1 MGKGFGNM
9 TKNMLKCFEKSK
21 IFSNFAADSVKL
33 NAEPEDEEHKTQ
45 NNNTMNTMFTF
56 NEIHQQAAM
65 WRKEREALLAV
76 KDEVRA
82 FMHKYLTPDTDIVLT
97 GAGTSAFIGDA
108 LQPVMRGL
116 WRNVRSVPTTDLV
129 THAKYLLDAER
140 PLLLVSFARSGNSPE
155 SVAAVN
161 IANKLC
167 KNVAHVYITCNKNGK
182 LALQA
187 QGKDNVLALLL
198 PEETDDKS
206 LAMTSSF
213 STMLLTC
220 MMLGRIDRLE
230 QDVEMIEKAAKNA
243 EAVIAEYE
251 EKIKE
256 IASRPF
262 ERGVFLGSG
271 ALKGIAEEC
280 HLKLQ
285 ELTDGAV
292 VCKFD
297 SFLGFRHGPKAV
309 VNSKSIVVYLMTEQ
323 EEVQRYER
331 DLVKQVDG
339 NNKPVAQ
346 VIVIAG
352 KKPELPDVKADL
364 VVKMPFGPAEND
376 FYGIVPYVLV
386 GQLLGYYASLAHGLN
401 PDAPSVS
408 GNIHRVVEGVTIYE

>member
-1 MGKGFGNM
+1 
-9 TKNMLKCFEKSK
+9 
-21 IFSNFAADSVKL
+21 
-33 NAEPEDEEHKTQ
+33 
-45 NNNTMNTMFTF
+45 MNTGFTF
-56 NEIHQQAAM
+56 NEIHQQPEM
-65 WRKEREALLAV
+65 WRKELKALLAA
-76 KDEVRA
+76 KAEISA
-82 FMHKYLTPDTDIVLT
+82 FMHKYLTPETDIVLT

-108 LQPVMRGL
+108 LCPVMRSM
-116 WRNVRSVPTTDLV
+116 WSSVRSVATTDII
-129 THAKYLLDAER
+129 THADYLLDKDR
-140 PLLLVSFARSGNSPE
+140 PLLLISFARSGNSPE
-155 SVAAVN
+155 SVGAVN
-161 IANKLC
+161 LANKLC

-182 LALQA
+182 LAQQA
-187 QGKDNVLALLL
+187 KGQENILPLLL

-220 MMLGRIDRLE
+220 LMLGHIDTLE
-230 QDVEMIEKAAKNA
+230 QEVDKIEKAAKNA
-243 EAVIAEYE
+243 EAVMAEYE
-251 EKIKE
+251 EKLKE
-256 IASRPF
+256 IAGRPF

-309 VNSKSIVVYLMTEQ
+309 VNSKSIVVYLMVD
-323 EEVQRYER
+323 EEDVQRYER
-331 DLVKQVDG
+331 DLVKQVDA
-339 NNKPVAQ
+339 NNTPVAQ
-346 VIVIAG
+346 IIVIGG
-352 KKPELPDVKADL
+352 KAPELPGVKADL
-364 VVKMPFGPAEND
+364 VVKMPYGKAENGD
-376 FYGIVPYVLV
+376 FGIVPYVLV

>member
-1 MGKGFGNM
+1 
-9 TKNMLKCFEKSK
+9 
-21 IFSNFAADSVKL
+21 
-33 NAEPEDEEHKTQ
+33 
-45 NNNTMNTMFTF
+45 MNTSFTF
-56 NEIHQQAAM
+56 NEIHQQPAM
-65 WRKEREALLAV
+65 WRKELKALLE
-76 KDEVRA
+76 KKEGIRA
-82 FMHKYLTPDTDIVLT
+82 FMHKYLTPETDIVLT

-108 LQPVMRGL
+108 LCPVMRGM
-116 WRNVRSVPTTDLV
+116 WRNVRSVPTTDIV
-129 THAKYLLDAER
+129 THSEFLLDAER

-161 IANKLC
+161 LANKVC
-167 KNVAHVYITCNKNGK
+167 KNVAHIYITCNKNGK

-187 QGKDNVLALLL
+187 EGKENVLALLL

-220 MMLGRIDRLE
+220 LMLGHIDRLE
-230 QDVEMIEKAAKNA
+230 EDAEMIEKTAKNA
-243 EAVIAEYE
+243 ECVIAEYE
-251 EKIKE
+251 EKLKE

-323 EEVQRYER
+323 EAVQRYER
-331 DLVKQVDG
+331 DLVKQVDA

-346 VIVIAG
+346 IIVIAG

-364 VVKMPFGPAEND
+364 IVQMPFGPKEND
-376 FYGIVPYVLV
+376 FYGIVPCVLV
-386 GQLLGYYASLAHGLN
+386 GQLLGFYASLAHGLN

>member
-1 MGKGFGNM
+1 M
-9 TKNMLKCFEKSK
+9 
-21 IFSNFAADSVKL
+21 A
-33 NAEPEDEEHKTQ
+33 
-45 NNNTMNTMFTF
+45 NTGFTF
-56 NEIHQQAAM
+56 NEIHQQPAM
-65 WRKEREALLAV
+65 WRKELKALLENQEAIS
-76 KDEVRA
+76 A

-108 LQPVMRGL
+108 LMPVMRGV
-116 WRNVRSVPTTDLV
+116 WKNVRSVATTDII
-129 THAKYLLDAER
+129 THAQYLLNPEK

-155 SVAAVN
+155 SVGAVN
-161 IANKLC
+161 LANKLC

-182 LALQA
+182 LAQQA
-187 QGKDNVLALLL
+187 AGRENVLSLLL

-220 MMLGRIDRLE
+220 LMLGHIDTLT
-230 QDVEMIEKAAKNA
+230 DDIEMIQTAAKNA
-243 EAVIAEYE
+243 EAIMAEYE
-251 EKIKE
+251 DKLKE
-256 IASRPF
+256 IAGRPF

-323 EEVQRYER
+323 EDVQRYER
-331 DLVKQVDG
+331 DLVKQVDA

-346 VIVIAG
+346 IIVIAG
-352 KKPELPDVKADL
+352 KAPELPGVKADL
-364 VVKMPFGPAEND
+364 VVRMPYGPEENT

>member
-1 MGKGFGNM
+1 M
-9 TKNMLKCFEKSK
+9 E
-21 IFSNFAADSVKL
+21 
-33 NAEPEDEEHKTQ
+33 
-45 NNNTMNTMFTF
+45 NTGFTF
-56 NEIHQQAAM
+56 NEIHQQPAM
-65 WRKEREALLAV
+65 WRKELKALL
-76 KDEVRA
+76 ENQEEISA

-108 LQPVMRGL
+108 LQPIIRGM
-116 WRNVRSVPTTDLV
+116 WKNVRSVATTDII
-129 THAKYLLDAER
+129 THAQYLLNPEK
-140 PLLLVSFARSGNSPE
+140 PLLLISFARSGNSPE
-155 SVAAVN
+155 SVGAVN
-161 IANKLC
+161 LANKLC

-182 LALQA
+182 LAQQA
-187 QGKDNVLALLL
+187 AGKDNILLLLL

-220 MMLGRIDRLE
+220 LMLGHIDTLE
-230 QDVEMIEKAAKNA
+230 NDVEMVDSVAKNA
-243 EAVIAEYE
+243 EAIMAEYE
-251 EKIKE
+251 DKLKE
-256 IASRPF
+256 IAGRPF

-323 EEVQRYER
+323 EDVQRYER
-331 DLVKQVDG
+331 DLVKQVDA

-346 VIVIAG
+346 IIVIAG
-352 KKPELPDVKADL
+352 KAPELPGVKADL
-364 VVKMPFGPAEND
+364 VVRMPHGPKEND

>member
-1 MGKGFGNM
+1 M
-9 TKNMLKCFEKSK
+9 TNY
-21 IFSNFAADSVKL
+21 
-33 NAEPEDEEHKTQ
+33 
-45 NNNTMNTMFTF
+45 TF
-56 NEIHQQAAM
+56 DEIHQQPAM
-65 WRKEREALLAV
+65 WRKELQALLSQKA
-76 KDEVRA
+76 EVSA

-108 LQPVMRGL
+108 LCPVMRGM
-116 WRNVRSVPTTDLV
+116 WRNVRSVPTTDIV
-129 THAKYLLDAER
+129 THAKYLLDEER

-161 IANKLC
+161 LANKIC
-167 KNVAHVYITCNKNGK
+167 KNVAHIYITCNAQGK
-182 LALQA
+182 LAQQAVESRKTASLKDASNILLLQ
-187 QGKDNVLALLL
+187 L

-220 MMLGRIDRLE
+220 LMLGRIDSLE

-243 EAVIAEYE
+243 ECVITDYE
-251 EKIKE
+251 DKLKE

-309 VNSKSIVVYLMTEQ
+309 VNSKSIVVYLMTDQ
-323 EEVQRYER
+323 ENVQRYER
-331 DLVKQVDG
+331 DLVKQVDA
-339 NNKPVAQ
+339 NNTPVAQ
-346 VIVIAG
+346 IIVIGG
-352 KKPELPDVKADL
+352 KAPELPEVKADL
-364 VVKMPFGPAEND
+364 VVKMPYGYADND
-376 FYGIVPYVLV
+376 FYGIVPFVVV
-386 GQLLGYYASLAHGLN
+386 GQLLGFYASKAHGLN

-408 GNIHRVVEGVTIYE
+408 GNIHRVVEGVTIYD

>member
-1 MGKGFGNM
+1 M
-9 TKNMLKCFEKSK
+9 
-21 IFSNFAADSVKL
+21 A
-33 NAEPEDEEHKTQ
+33 
-45 NNNTMNTMFTF
+45 NTGFTF
-56 NEIHQQAAM
+56 NEIHQQPAM
-65 WRKEREALLAV
+65 WRKELKALLENQEAIS
-76 KDEVRA
+76 A
-82 FMHKYLTPDTDIVLT
+82 FMHKYLTPETDIVLT

-108 LQPVMRGL
+108 LQPVMRGM
-116 WRNVRSVPTTDLV
+116 WKNVRSVATTDII
-129 THAKYLLDAER
+129 THAKYLLSPDK

-155 SVAAVN
+155 SVGAVN
-161 IANKLC
+161 LANKLC

-182 LALQA
+182 LAQQA
-187 QGKDNVLALLL
+187 AGKDNILLLLL

-220 MMLGRIDRLE
+220 QMLGHIDTLE
-230 QDVEMIEKAAKNA
+230 NDVEMVDSVAKNA
-243 EAVIAEYE
+243 EAIMAEYE
-251 EKIKE
+251 DKLKE

-323 EEVQRYER
+323 EDVQRYER
-331 DLVKQVDG
+331 DLVKQVDA

-346 VIVIAG
+346 IIVIAG
-352 KKPELPDVKADL
+352 KAPELPGVKADL
-364 VVKMPFGPAEND
+364 VVRMPHGPKEND

>member
-1 MGKGFGNM
+1 M
-9 TKNMLKCFEKSK
+9 
-21 IFSNFAADSVKL
+21 
-33 NAEPEDEEHKTQ
+33 
-45 NNNTMNTMFTF
+45 NNTGFTF
-56 NEIHQQAAM
+56 HEIHQQPAM
-65 WRKEREALLAV
+65 WRKELAALLDAQN
-76 KDEVRA
+76 EIRA
-82 FMHKYLTPDTDIVLT
+82 FMHQYLTPETDIVLT

-108 LQPVMRGL
+108 ICPVMRGM
-116 WRNVRSVPTTDLV
+116 WRNVRAVPTTDLI
-129 THAKYLLDAER
+129 THAEYLLDAER
-140 PLLLVSFARSGNSPE
+140 PLLLISFARSGNSPE
-155 SVAAVN
+155 SVGAVKL
-161 IANKLC
+161 ANKLC
-167 KNVAHVYITCNKNGK
+167 KNVAHIYITCNKNGK
-182 LALQA
+182 LAKDV
-187 QGKDNVLALLL
+187 QGDNVQCTKESNKLLLLL

-220 MMLGRIDRLE
+220 LMLGHIDTLE
-230 QDVEMIEKAAKNA
+230 QDKEMIEKAVKNA
-243 EAVIAEYE
+243 EAVIAGYE
-251 EKIKE
+251 EQLKE

-292 VCKFD
+292 VCKYD

-309 VNSKSIVVYLMTEQ
+309 VNNKSIVVYLMTD
-323 EEVQRYER
+323 EEKVMRYER
-331 DLVKQVDG
+331 DLVRQVDA

-346 VIVIAG
+346 VIVISG
-352 KKPELPDVKADL
+352 RDPEMEEVKADL
-364 VVKMPFGPAEND
+364 VVKMPYSKAETD

>member
-1 MGKGFGNM
+1 M
-9 TKNMLKCFEKSK
+9 
-21 IFSNFAADSVKL
+21 
-33 NAEPEDEEHKTQ
+33 
-45 NNNTMNTMFTF
+45 NNFTF
-56 NEIHQQAAM
+56 NEIHQQPAM
-65 WRKEREALLAV
+65 WRKEFAALLAA
-76 KDEVRA
+76 KDEICA
-82 FMHKYLTPDTDIVLT
+82 FMHKYLTSDTDVVLT

-108 LQPVMRGL
+108 ICPIMRGM
-116 WRNVRSVPTTDLV
+116 WRNVRSVATTDIV
-129 THAKYLLDAER
+129 THAEYLLDKER

-161 IANKLC
+161 LANRMC
-167 KNVAHVYITCNKNGK
+167 KNVAHIYITCNKSGK

-187 QGKDNVLALLL
+187 EGKDNILLLLL

-220 MMLGRIDRLE
+220 LMLGHIDTLE
-230 QDVEMIEKAAKNA
+230 KDEALIEKTAKNA
-243 EAVIAEYE
+243 EVVIADYE

-256 IASRPF
+256 IAARPF

-309 VNSKSIVVYLMTEQ
+309 VNDKSIVVYLMTDQ
-323 EEVQRYER
+323 ERVQRYER
-331 DLVKQVDG
+331 DLVKQVDA

-346 VIVIAG
+346 IIVIAG
-352 KKPELPDVKADL
+352 EKPDLPEVKADL
-364 VVKMPFGPAEND
+364 IVQMPFGYKDNN
-376 FYGIVPYVLV
+376 FYGIVPFVLV
-386 GQLLGYYASLAHGLN
+386 GQLLGFYASKAHGLN

>member
-1 MGKGFGNM
+1 M
-9 TKNMLKCFEKSK
+9 
-21 IFSNFAADSVKL
+21 
-33 NAEPEDEEHKTQ
+33 
-45 NNNTMNTMFTF
+45 NNTFTY
-56 NEIHQQAAM
+56 NEIHQQPAM
-65 WRKEREALLAV
+65 WRKEYQALLEHKA
-76 KDEVRA
+76 EISA
-82 FMHKYLTPDTDIVLT
+82 FMHKFLTPQTDIVLT

-108 LQPVMRGL
+108 VEPVMRGI
-116 WRNVRSVPTTDLV
+116 WTNVRAVPTTDLI
-129 THAKYLLDAER
+129 THAEYLLDSER
-140 PLLLVSFARSGNSPE
+140 PLLLISFARSGNSPE
-155 SVAAVN
+155 SVGAVN

-167 KNVAHVYITCNKNGK
+167 KNIAHVYITCNKNGK
-182 LALQA
+182 LAA
-187 QGKDNVLALLL
+187 ESGKDNILLLLL

-220 MMLGRIDRLE
+220 MMLSHIDNLE
-230 QDVEMIEKAAKNA
+230 KDEIMIDKTIKNA
-243 EAVIAEYE
+243 EAVIRDHEEHLRLIAE
-251 EKIKE
+251 
-256 IASRPF
+256 RPF

-285 ELTDGAV
+285 ELTDGGV

-309 VNSKSIVVYLMTEQ
+309 VNNRSIVVYLMTD
-323 EEVQRYER
+323 EEKVMRYER
-331 DLVKQVDG
+331 DLVRQVDS
-339 NNKPVAQ
+339 NNHPVAQ
-346 VIVIAG
+346 VIVIG
-352 KKPELPDVKADL
+352 GRKPEMPEVKADL
-364 VVKMPFGPAEND
+364 VVKMPYCKAETD

>member
-1 MGKGFGNM
+1 M
-9 TKNMLKCFEKSK
+9 E
-21 IFSNFAADSVKL
+21 
-33 NAEPEDEEHKTQ
+33 
-45 NNNTMNTMFTF
+45 NTGFTF
-56 NEIHQQAAM
+56 NEIHQQPAM
-65 WRKEREALLAV
+65 WRKELKALLE
-76 KDEVRA
+76 KQEEVSA

-108 LQPVMRGL
+108 LQPVMRGM
-116 WRNVRSVPTTDLV
+116 WNNVRSVATTDII
-129 THAKYLLDAER
+129 THANYLLNPEK

-155 SVAAVN
+155 SVGAVN
-161 IANKLC
+161 LANKLC

-187 QGKDNVLALLL
+187 EGKDNILLLLL

-220 MMLGRIDRLE
+220 LMLGHIDTLT
-230 QDVEMIEKAAKNA
+230 DDIEMIEKTAKNA

-251 EKIKE
+251 DKLKE

-323 EEVQRYER
+323 EDVQRYER
-331 DLVKQVDG
+331 DLVKQVDA
-339 NNKPVAQ
+339 NNTPVAQ
-346 VIVIAG
+346 IIVIAG
-352 KKPELPDVKADL
+352 KAPELEGVKADL
-364 VVKMPFGPAEND
+364 VVRMPYGPKEND
-376 FYGIVPYVLV
+376 FYGIVAYVLV

>member
-1 MGKGFGNM
+1 MA
-9 TKNMLKCFEKSK
+9 S
-21 IFSNFAADSVKL
+21 
-33 NAEPEDEEHKTQ
+33 
-45 NNNTMNTMFTF
+45 FTF
-56 NEIHQQAAM
+56 NEIHQQPAM
-65 WRKEREALLAV
+65 WRKELQALLKNKA
-76 KDEVRA
+76 EISA
-82 FMHKYLTPDTDIVLT
+82 FMHKFLTPDTDIVLT

-108 LQPVMRGL
+108 ICPVMRGM
-116 WRNVRSVPTTDLV
+116 WRNVRSVPTTDLI
-129 THAKYLLDAER
+129 THSEYLLDKER
-140 PLLLVSFARSGNSPE
+140 PLLLISFARSGNSPE
-155 SVAAVN
+155 SVGAVN
-161 IANKLC
+161 LANKLC

-187 QGKDNVLALLL
+187 EGKDNILLLLL

-220 MMLGRIDRLE
+220 LMLGHIDTLE
-230 QDVEMIEKAAKNA
+230 KDVDMIEKAAKNA

-251 EKIKE
+251 DKLKE

-309 VNSKSIVVYLMTEQ
+309 VNSKSIVVYLMTDQ
-323 EEVQRYER
+323 EDIQRYER
-331 DLVKQVDG
+331 DLVKQVDA

-346 VIVIAG
+346 IIVIGG
-352 KKPELPDVKADL
+352 KAPELPEVKADL
-364 VVKMPFGPAEND
+364 VVKMPYGYADNY
-376 FYGIVPYVLV
+376 FYGIVPFVLV
-386 GQLLGYYASLAHGLN
+386 GQLLGFYASKAHGLN

>member
-1 MGKGFGNM
+1 M
-9 TKNMLKCFEKSK
+9 
-21 IFSNFAADSVKL
+21 A
-33 NAEPEDEEHKTQ
+33 
-45 NNNTMNTMFTF
+45 NTGFTF
-56 NEIHQQAAM
+56 NEIHQQPAM
-65 WRKEREALLAV
+65 WRKELAALLA
-76 KDEVRA
+76 KKEEIRA

-108 LQPVMRGL
+108 LQPVMRGM
-116 WRNVRSVPTTDLV
+116 WHNVRSVATTDIV
-129 THAKYLLDAER
+129 THAKYLLDEER
-140 PLLLVSFARSGNSPE
+140 PLLLISFARSGNSPE

-161 IANKLC
+161 LANKIC

-182 LALQA
+182 LAKQA
-187 QGKDNVLALLL
+187 NGENGDAALNGGKDNILLLLL

-220 MMLGRIDRLE
+220 LMLGHIDTLDKD
-230 QDVEMIEKAAKNA
+230 QEMIEKTAKNA
-243 EAVIAEYE
+243 EAVMAEYE
-251 EKIKE
+251 EKLKE
-256 IASRPF
+256 IANRPF

-323 EEVQRYER
+323 EDVQRYER
-331 DLVKQVDG
+331 DLVKQVDA
-339 NNKPVAQ
+339 NNTPVAQ
-346 VIVIAG
+346 IIVIAG
-352 KKPELPDVKADL
+352 KAPELPGVKADL
-364 VVKMPFGPAEND
+364 VVRMPYGPKEND
-376 FYGIVPYVLV
+376 FYGIVAYVLV

>member
-1 MGKGFGNM
+1 M
-9 TKNMLKCFEKSK
+9 
-21 IFSNFAADSVKL
+21 A
-33 NAEPEDEEHKTQ
+33 
-45 NNNTMNTMFTF
+45 NTGFTF
-56 NEIHQQAAM
+56 NEIHQQPAM
-65 WRKEREALLAV
+65 WRKEMEKLLAA
-76 KDEVRA
+76 KAEICA
-82 FMHKYLTPDTDIVLT
+82 FMHKYLTPETDIVLT

-108 LQPVMRGL
+108 LQPIMRGM
-116 WRNVRSVPTTDLV
+116 WHNVRSVATTDII
-129 THAKYLLDAER
+129 THAKYLLNPDK

-155 SVAAVN
+155 SVGAVN
-161 IANKLC
+161 LANKLC

-182 LALQA
+182 LAQQA
-187 QGKDNVLALLL
+187 AGRENVLSLLL

-220 MMLGRIDRLE
+220 LMLGHIDTLE
-230 QDVEMIEKAAKNA
+230 QDVEKIEKAAKNA

-251 EKIKE
+251 DKLKE

-323 EEVQRYER
+323 EDVQRYER
-331 DLVKQVDG
+331 DLVKQVDA
-339 NNKPVAQ
+339 NNTPVAQ
-346 VIVIAG
+346 IIVIAG
-352 KKPELPDVKADL
+352 KAPELPGVKADL
-364 VVKMPFGPAEND
+364 VVRMPFGPKENAH
-376 FYGIVPYVLV
+376 YGIVPYVLV
-386 GQLLGYYASLAHGLN
+386 GQLLGYYASLAHSLN

>member
-1 MGKGFGNM
+1 M
-9 TKNMLKCFEKSK
+9 
-21 IFSNFAADSVKL
+21 
-33 NAEPEDEEHKTQ
+33 
-45 NNNTMNTMFTF
+45 NNTGFTF
-56 NEIHQQAAM
+56 HEIHQQPAM
-65 WRKEREALLAV
+65 WRKELAALLDAQ
-76 KDEVRA
+76 DEIRA
-82 FMHKYLTPDTDIVLT
+82 FMHQYLTPETDIVLT

-108 LQPVMRGL
+108 ICPVMRGM
-116 WRNVRSVPTTDLV
+116 WRNVRAVPTTDLI
-129 THAKYLLDAER
+129 THAEYLLDAER
-140 PLLLVSFARSGNSPE
+140 PLLLISFARSGNSPE
-155 SVAAVN
+155 SVGAVKL
-161 IANKLC
+161 ANKLC
-167 KNVAHVYITCNKNGK
+167 KNVAHIYITCNKNGK
-182 LALQA
+182 LAKDV
-187 QGKDNVLALLL
+187 QGDNVQCTKESNKLLLLL

-220 MMLGRIDRLE
+220 LMLGHIDTLE
-230 QDVEMIEKAAKNA
+230 QDKEMIEKAVKNA
-243 EAVIAEYE
+243 EAVITGYE
-251 EKIKE
+251 EQLKE

-292 VCKFD
+292 VCKYD

-309 VNSKSIVVYLMTEQ
+309 VNSKSIVVYLMTD
-323 EEVQRYER
+323 EEKIMRYER
-331 DLVKQVDG
+331 DLVRQVDA

-346 VIVIAG
+346 VIVISG
-352 KKPELPDVKADL
+352 RDPEMEEVKADL
-364 VVKMPFGPAEND
+364 VVKMPYSKAETD

-408 GNIHRVVEGVTIYE
+408 GNIHRVVEGVTIYD

>member
-1 MGKGFGNM
+1 M
-9 TKNMLKCFEKSK
+9 KNS
-21 IFSNFAADSVKL
+21 
-33 NAEPEDEEHKTQ
+33 
-45 NNNTMNTMFTF
+45 FTY
-56 NEIHQQAAM
+56 NEIHQQPAM
-65 WRKEREALLAV
+65 WRKELEALLQSKAAIS
-76 KDEVRA
+76 A
-82 FMHKYLTPDTDIVLT
+82 FMHKYLTPETDIVLT

-108 LQPVMRGL
+108 ICPVMRGM
-116 WRNVRSVPTTDLV
+116 WHNVRSVPTTDLI
-129 THAKYLLDAER
+129 THAEYLLEADR
-140 PLLLVSFARSGNSPE
+140 PLLLISFARSGNSPE
-155 SVAAVN
+155 SVGAVN
-161 IANKLC
+161 LANKIC
-167 KNVAHVYITCNKNGK
+167 KNVAHVYITCNKDGK
-182 LALQA
+182 LAQQAVESQKSKEESNILLLQ
-187 QGKDNVLALLL
+187 L

-220 MMLGRIDRLE
+220 LMLGHIDTLE
-230 QDVEMIEKAAKNA
+230 DDAEMIEKAVKNA
-243 EAVIAEYE
+243 EAVIERYE
-251 EKIKE
+251 EPLKA
-256 IASRPF
+256 IAERPF

-309 VNSKSIVVYLMTEQ
+309 VNDKSIVVYLMTDDEK
-323 EEVQRYER
+323 VQRYER
-331 DLVKQVDG
+331 DLVRQVDG

-346 VIVIAG
+346 IIVSAG
-352 KKPELPDVKADL
+352 AKPALEGVNADL
-364 VVKMPFGPAEND
+364 LVQMPFGKAETD

-386 GQLLGYYASLAHGLN
+386 GQLLGFYASLAHGLT

>member
-1 MGKGFGNM
+1 M
-9 TKNMLKCFEKSK
+9 TTS
-21 IFSNFAADSVKL
+21 
-33 NAEPEDEEHKTQ
+33 
-45 NNNTMNTMFTF
+45 FTF
-56 NEIHQQAAM
+56 NEIHQQPAM
-65 WRKEREALLAV
+65 WRKELQSLLNA
-76 KDEVRA
+76 KAEISA
-82 FMHKYLTPDTDIVLT
+82 FMHKYLTPQTDIVLT

-108 LQPVMRGL
+108 IEPVMRGI
-116 WRNVRSVPTTDLV
+116 WTNVRAVPTTDLI
-129 THAKYLLDAER
+129 THAEYLLDADK
-140 PLLLVSFARSGNSPE
+140 PLLLISFARSGNSPE
-155 SVAAVN
+155 SVGAVN

-167 KNVAHVYITCNKNGK
+167 KNVAHIYITCNKDGK
-182 LALQA
+182 LAA
-187 QGKDNVLALLL
+187 NSGKDNILLLLL

-220 MMLGRIDRLE
+220 LMLGHIDTLE
-230 QDVEMIEKAAKNA
+230 KDADMIEKTIKNA
-243 EAVIAEYE
+243 EAVIADYE
-251 EKIKE
+251 QPLRA
-256 IASRPF
+256 IAERPF

-309 VNSKSIVVYLMTEQ
+309 VNSKSIVVYLMTDQ
-323 EEVQRYER
+323 ENVQRYER
-331 DLVKQVDG
+331 DLVRQVDA

-346 VIVIAG
+346 IIVIGG
-352 KKPELPDVKADL
+352 KKPELPGVKADL
-364 VVKMPFGPAEND
+364 IVEMPYGYADNK

-386 GQLLGYYASLAHGLN
+386 GQLLGFYASLAHNLN

>member
-1 MGKGFGNM
+1 M
-9 TKNMLKCFEKSK
+9 KNS
-21 IFSNFAADSVKL
+21 
-33 NAEPEDEEHKTQ
+33 
-45 NNNTMNTMFTF
+45 FTY
-56 NEIHQQAAM
+56 NEIHQQPAM
-65 WRKEREALLAV
+65 WRKELEALLQSKAAIS
-76 KDEVRA
+76 A
-82 FMHKYLTPDTDIVLT
+82 FMHKYLTPETDIVLT

-108 LQPVMRGL
+108 ICPVMRGM
-116 WRNVRSVPTTDLV
+116 WHNVRSVPTTDLI
-129 THAKYLLDAER
+129 THAEYLLEADR
-140 PLLLVSFARSGNSPE
+140 PLLLISFARSGNSPE
-155 SVAAVN
+155 SVGAVN
-161 IANKLC
+161 LANKIC

-182 LALQA
+182 LAQQAVESQKSKEESNILLLQ
-187 QGKDNVLALLL
+187 L

-220 MMLGRIDRLE
+220 LMLGHIDTLE
-230 QDVEMIEKAAKNA
+230 DDAEMIEKAVKNA
-243 EAVIAEYE
+243 EAVIERYE
-251 EKIKE
+251 EPLKA
-256 IASRPF
+256 IAERPF

-309 VNSKSIVVYLMTEQ
+309 VNDKSIVVYLVTDDEK
-323 EEVQRYER
+323 VQRYER
-331 DLVKQVDG
+331 DLVRQVDG

-346 VIVIAG
+346 IIVAAG
-352 KKPELPDVKADL
+352 AKPALEGVNADL
-364 VVKMPFGPAEND
+364 LVQMPFGKAETD

-386 GQLLGYYASLAHGLN
+386 GQLLGFYASLAHGLT

>member
-1 MGKGFGNM
+1 M
-9 TKNMLKCFEKSK
+9 
-21 IFSNFAADSVKL
+21 
-33 NAEPEDEEHKTQ
+33 
-45 NNNTMNTMFTF
+45 NNTGFTF
-56 NEIHQQAAM
+56 NEIHQQPAM
-65 WRKEREALLAV
+65 WRKELAALLDAQ
-76 KDEVRA
+76 DEIRA
-82 FMHKYLTPDTDIVLT
+82 FMHQYLTPETDIVLT

-108 LQPVMRGL
+108 IEPVMRGM
-116 WRNVRSVPTTDLV
+116 WRNVRAVPTTDLI
-129 THAKYLLDAER
+129 THAEYLLDAER
-140 PLLLVSFARSGNSPE
+140 PLLLISFARSGNSPE
-155 SVAAVN
+155 SVGAVKL
-161 IANKLC
+161 ANKLC
-167 KNVAHVYITCNKNGK
+167 KNVAHIYITCNKNGK
-182 LALQA
+182 LAQQAVESQKSKVESNILLLQ
-187 QGKDNVLALLL
+187 L

-220 MMLGRIDRLE
+220 LMLGHIDTLE
-230 QDVEMIEKAAKNA
+230 QDMAMIEKAVKNA
-243 EAVIAEYE
+243 EAVIAGYE
-251 EKIKE
+251 EQLKE

-292 VCKFD
+292 VCKYD

-309 VNSKSIVVYLMTEQ
+309 VNSKSIVVYLMTD
-323 EEVQRYER
+323 EEKVMRYER
-331 DLVKQVDG
+331 DLVRQVDA

-346 VIVIAG
+346 VIVISG
-352 KKPELPDVKADL
+352 RDPEMEEVKADL
-364 VVKMPFGPAEND
+364 VVKMPYSKAETD

-408 GNIHRVVEGVTIYE
+408 GNIHRVVEGVTIYD

>member
-1 MGKGFGNM
+1 M
-9 TKNMLKCFEKSK
+9 E
-21 IFSNFAADSVKL
+21 
-33 NAEPEDEEHKTQ
+33 
-45 NNNTMNTMFTF
+45 NTGFTF
-56 NEIHQQAAM
+56 NEIHQQPAM
-65 WRKEREALLAV
+65 WRKELERLLAA
-76 KDEVRA
+76 KAEVSA

-108 LQPVMRGL
+108 LMPIMRGM
-116 WRNVRSVPTTDLV
+116 WKNVRSVATTDII
-129 THAKYLLDAER
+129 THAQYLLNPEK

-155 SVAAVN
+155 SVGAVN
-161 IANKLC
+161 LANKLC

-182 LALQA
+182 LAQQA
-187 QGKDNVLALLL
+187 AGRENVLSLLL

-213 STMLLTC
+213 STMLLTGL
-220 MMLGRIDRLE
+220 MLGHIDTLE
-230 QDVEMIEKAAKNA
+230 KDADMIEKLAKNA
-243 EAVIAEYE
+243 EAVMAEFE
-251 EKIKE
+251 DKLKE

-271 ALKGIAEEC
+271 ALKGVAEEC

-323 EEVQRYER
+323 EDVQRYER
-331 DLVKQVDG
+331 DLVKQVDA
-339 NNKPVAQ
+339 NNTPVAQ
-346 VIVIAG
+346 IIVIAG
-352 KKPELPDVKADL
+352 KAPELPGVKADL
-364 VVKMPFGPAEND
+364 VVRMPYGPKENAH
-376 FYGIVPYVLV
+376 YGIVAYVLV

>member
-1 MGKGFGNM
+1 
-9 TKNMLKCFEKSK
+9 
-21 IFSNFAADSVKL
+21 
-33 NAEPEDEEHKTQ
+33 
-45 NNNTMNTMFTF
+45 MNTSFTF
-56 NEIHQQAAM
+56 NEIHQQPAM
-65 WRKEREALLAV
+65 WRKELAALLA
-76 KDEVRA
+76 KKEEIRA
-82 FMHKYLTPDTDIVLT
+82 FMHKFLTPETDVVLT

-108 LQPVMRGL
+108 LCPIMRGM

-129 THAKYLLDAER
+129 THAEHLLDAER

-187 QGKDNVLALLL
+187 AGQDNILLLLL

-220 MMLGRIDRLE
+220 LMLGHIDILE
-230 QDVEMIEKAAKNA
+230 QDADKIEKTAQNA
-243 EAVIAEYE
+243 EAIIADYE
-251 EKIKE
+251 AKLKE
-256 IASRPF
+256 IAGRPF

-309 VNSKSIVVYLMTEQ
+309 VNNKSIVVYLMVDDEK
-323 EEVQRYER
+323 VQRYER
-331 DLVKQVDG
+331 DLVKQVDA

-346 VIVIAG
+346 IIVIAG

-364 VVKMPFGPAEND
+364 VVAMPFGPKETA

-386 GQLLGYYASLAHGLN
+386 GQLLGINASLAHGLN

>member
-1 MGKGFGNM
+1 
-9 TKNMLKCFEKSK
+9 
-21 IFSNFAADSVKL
+21 
-33 NAEPEDEEHKTQ
+33 
-45 NNNTMNTMFTF
+45 MNTQFTF
-56 NEIHQQAAM
+56 NEIHQQPAM
-65 WRKEREALLAV
+65 WRKELQALLAA
-76 KDEVRA
+76 KDEIRA

-116 WRNVRSVPTTDLV
+116 WRNVRSVPTTDIV

-161 IANKLC
+161 LANKLC

-182 LALQA
+182 LAMQA
-187 QGKDNVLALLL
+187 KSQESRAKGNVLSLLL

-220 MMLGRIDRLE
+220 LMLGHIDTLE
-230 QDVEMIEKAAKNA
+230 QDVEQIEKAAKNA

-251 EKIKE
+251 EKLKE

-331 DLVKQVDG
+331 DLVKQVDA

-346 VIVIAG
+346 IIVIAG
-352 KKPELPDVKADL
+352 KAPELPEVKADL
-364 VVKMPFGPAEND
+364 VVRMPFGPKEND

>member
-1 MGKGFGNM
+1 M
-9 TKNMLKCFEKSK
+9 
-21 IFSNFAADSVKL
+21 A
-33 NAEPEDEEHKTQ
+33 
-45 NNNTMNTMFTF
+45 NTGFTF
-56 NEIHQQAAM
+56 NEIHQQPAM
-65 WRKEREALLAV
+65 WRKELKALLENQEAIS
-76 KDEVRA
+76 A

-108 LQPVMRGL
+108 LMPVMRGV
-116 WRNVRSVPTTDLV
+116 WKNVRSVATTDII
-129 THAKYLLDAER
+129 THAPYLLNPEK

-155 SVAAVN
+155 SVGAVN
-161 IANKLC
+161 LANKLC

-182 LALQA
+182 LAQQA
-187 QGKDNVLALLL
+187 AGRENVLSLLL

-220 MMLGRIDRLE
+220 LMLGHIDTLT
-230 QDVEMIEKAAKNA
+230 DDIEMIQTAAKNA
-243 EAVIAEYE
+243 EAIMAEYE
-251 EKIKE
+251 DKLKE
-256 IASRPF
+256 IAGRPF

-323 EEVQRYER
+323 EDVQRYER
-331 DLVKQVDG
+331 DLVKQVDA

-346 VIVIAG
+346 IIVIAG
-352 KKPELPDVKADL
+352 KAPELPGVKADL
-364 VVKMPFGPAEND
+364 VVRMPYGPEENT

>member
-1 MGKGFGNM
+1 M
-9 TKNMLKCFEKSK
+9 TNY
-21 IFSNFAADSVKL
+21 
-33 NAEPEDEEHKTQ
+33 
-45 NNNTMNTMFTF
+45 TF
-56 NEIHQQAAM
+56 NEIHQQPEM
-65 WRKEREALLAV
+65 WRKELQALLS
-76 KDEVRA
+76 KKEEVCA

-108 LQPVMRGL
+108 LCPVMRGM
-116 WRNVRSVPTTDLV
+116 WRNVRSVATTDIV
-129 THAKYLLDAER
+129 THAEYLLDKER

-161 IANKLC
+161 LANKVC
-167 KNVAHVYITCNKNGK
+167 KNVAHVYITCNKDGK
-182 LALQA
+182 LAKSLSPA
-187 QGKDNVLALLL
+187 LSCREGEKAIADGNKLLLLL

-213 STMLLTC
+213 STMLMTC
-220 MMLGRIDRLE
+220 LMLGHIDTLE
-230 QDVEMIEKAAKNA
+230 KDQEMIEKAAKNA
-243 EAVIAEYE
+243 EVVMAEYE
-251 EKIKE
+251 EKLKE
-256 IASRPF
+256 IAGRPF

-331 DLVKQVDG
+331 DLVKQVDA
-339 NNKPVAQ
+339 NNTPVAQ
-346 VIVIAG
+346 IIVIAG
-352 KKPELPDVKADL
+352 KAPELPGVKADL
-364 VVKMPFGPAEND
+364 VVRMPYGPKEND
-376 FYGIVPYVLV
+376 FYGIVPFVVV

>member
-1 MGKGFGNM
+1 M
-9 TKNMLKCFEKSK
+9 E
-21 IFSNFAADSVKL
+21 
-33 NAEPEDEEHKTQ
+33 
-45 NNNTMNTMFTF
+45 NTGFTF
-56 NEIHQQAAM
+56 NEIHQQPTM
-65 WRKEREALLAV
+65 WRKELEKLLA
-76 KDEVRA
+76 KKAEVSA

-108 LQPVMRGL
+108 LQPVMRGM
-116 WRNVRSVPTTDLV
+116 WKTVRSVATTDII
-129 THAKYLLDAER
+129 THAPYLLNPDK

-155 SVAAVN
+155 SVGAVN
-161 IANKLC
+161 LANKLC

-182 LALQA
+182 LAQQA
-187 QGKDNVLALLL
+187 AGKDNILLLLL

-206 LAMTSSF
+206 LAMTSSS

-220 MMLGRIDRLE
+220 LMLGRIDTLD
-230 QDVEMIEKAAKNA
+230 QDVEMIEKTAKNA

-251 EKIKE
+251 PRIKS
-256 IASRPF
+256 IAERPS

-323 EEVQRYER
+323 EDVQRYER
-331 DLVKQVDG
+331 DLVKQVDA
-339 NNKPVAQ
+339 NNTPVAQ
-346 VIVIAG
+346 IIVIAG
-352 KKPELPDVKADL
+352 KAPELPDVKADL
-364 VVKMPFGPAEND
+364 VVRMPYGYAENEH
-376 FYGIVPYVLV
+376 YGIVPFVLV

>member
-1 MGKGFGNM
+1 M
-9 TKNMLKCFEKSK
+9 TNY
-21 IFSNFAADSVKL
+21 
-33 NAEPEDEEHKTQ
+33 
-45 NNNTMNTMFTF
+45 TF
-56 NEIHQQAAM
+56 DEIHQQPAM
-65 WRKEREALLAV
+65 WRKELENLLA
-76 KDEVRA
+76 KKAEISA

-108 LQPVMRGL
+108 LCPVMRGM

-140 PLLLVSFARSGNSPE
+140 PLLLISFARSGNSPE

-161 IANKLC
+161 LANKVC
-167 KNVAHVYITCNKNGK
+167 KNVAHVYITCNAQGK

-187 QGKDNVLALLL
+187 KANGERLEAKVDNNILLLLL

-220 MMLGRIDRLE
+220 LMLGHIDTLE
-230 QDVEMIEKAAKNA
+230 QDKEQIEKAAKNA
-243 EAVIAEYE
+243 EAVITEYE
-251 EKIKE
+251 EKLKE

-309 VNSKSIVVYLMTEQ
+309 VNSKSIVVYLMTDQ

-331 DLVKQVDG
+331 DLVKQVDA
-339 NNKPVAQ
+339 NNTPVAQ
-346 VIVIAG
+346 IIVIGG
-352 KKPELPDVKADL
+352 KAPELPGVKADL
-364 VVKMPFGPAEND
+364 VVRMPYGYEENT
-376 FYGIVPYVLV
+376 FYGIVPFVVV
-386 GQLLGYYASLAHGLN
+386 GQLLGFYASKAHGLN